1 MSIWQTLD
9 IAPTEDESEIR
20 RAYARQL
27 KKNRPDTDPT
37 GYQRLREAFDDAKR
51 LAKEGKEKDPQRV

>member
-27 KKNRPDTDPT
+27 KIVLIPT
-37 GYQRLREAFDDAKR
+37 PLVTNAYGSL
-51 LAKEGKEKDPQRV
+51 